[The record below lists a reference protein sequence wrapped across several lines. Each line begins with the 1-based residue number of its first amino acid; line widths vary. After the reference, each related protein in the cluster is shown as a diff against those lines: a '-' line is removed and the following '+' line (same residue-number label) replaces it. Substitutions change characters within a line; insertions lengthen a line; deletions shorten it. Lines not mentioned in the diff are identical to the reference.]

1 MQRPGIATVRVVS
14 PLGQPV
20 DRQHVRRHN
29 LSLVLRQVS
38 SPGQHSRASVSAE
51 TGLTRATV
59 SSLVDDLIRRGLV
72 KEVGLADAQRTG
84 RPATILEP
92 DGSRVVAIGIELDV
106 GAMYVVALDI
116 AGRVVHQ
123 RRRVLGGSTDVDS
136 LLSRLVEEVRV
147 ATRRVEAEGGRVA
160 GLSVAVPGIADVGRG
175 VVVRA
180 PNLGWRNVPLRDRL
194 AARLGVDV
202 PIVVDNE
209 ANLGAVAELR
219 TPQMAGVGHLV
230 YLLAVSGVGT
240 GVVIDGELFR
250 GASGA
255 AGEFG
260 HTTVKPDG
268 APCACG
274 SRGCW
279 ETVIGMK
286 ALLHSTVPDLAE
298 GLLGDTK
305 RGPEQKVQPVVERA
319 RAGDRI
325 ALAGLR
331 SFGRWLGVGLANVI
345 DSCNPEVVVLAGFLP
360 SISPWVMPTAMNAV
374 HANVLPE
381 SVASCRVVST
391 TLGFTAGARGG
402 AMLAVDQVLSDP
414 TSVAFA

>member
-1 MQRPGIATVRVVS
+1 MRGAVVATVRAVTA
-14 PLGQPV
+14 LGQPV

-38 SPGQHSRASVSAE
+38 SAGVHSRASVAAD

-72 KEVGLADAQRTG
+72 KEVGHSDDRRMG

-92 DGSRVVAIGIELDV
+92 DGSRVVAIGIEIDV
-106 GAMYVVALDI
+106 GAMYVVALDL

-123 RRRVLGGSTDVDS
+123 RRRILGGSTDVDS
-136 LLSRLVEEVRV
+136 LLSRMVEEIRV

-160 GLSVAVPGIADVGRG
+160 GLSVAVPGIADVGGG

-194 AARLGVDV
+194 ATRLGADL
-202 PIVVDNE
+202 PIVIDNE

-219 TPQMAGVGHLV
+219 SPAMTDVRHLV
-230 YLLAVSGVGT
+230 YLLAVSGVGA
-240 GVVIDGELFR
+240 GVVLDGALFR

-268 APCACG
+268 LLCACG

-279 ETVIGMK
+279 ETTIGLR
-286 ALLHSTVPDLAE
+286 ALLHSTVPDLADA
-298 GLLGDTK
+298 LLADTR
-305 RGPEQKVQPVVERA
+305 RGTEQKVEPVVERA
-319 RAGDRI
+319 RSGDRT

-331 SFGRWLGVGLANVI
+331 TFGRWLGVGLANVI
-345 DSCNPEVVVLAGFLP
+345 DACNPEVIVLAGFLP
-360 SISPWVMPTAMNAV
+360 AVSSWVMPSAMNAV

-381 SVASCRVVST
+381 SVATCRVVST

-402 AMLAVDQVLSDP
+402 AMLAIDQIIADP
-414 TSVAFA
+414 TSIPVG

>member
-1 MQRPGIATVRVVS
+1 MPEAAVATVRGVTA
-14 PLGQPV
+14 LGQPV
-20 DRQHVRRHN
+20 DRLHVRRHN

-38 SPGQHSRASVSAE
+38 SPGVHSRASVAAD

-72 KEVGLADAQRTG
+72 KEVGLADARRTG
-84 RPATILEP
+84 RPAMMLEP
-92 DGSRVVAIGIELDV
+92 DGSRLVAIGIELDV
-106 GAMYVVALDI
+106 GAMYVVAVDLG
-116 AGRVVHQ
+116 GRVVHQ
-123 RRRVLGGSTDVDS
+123 RRRLLGGSTDVDS
-136 LLSRLVEEVRV
+136 LLSRLVEEIRV
-147 ATRRVEAEGGRVA
+147 ATRRIEAEGGRVA

-194 AARLGVDV
+194 VARLGADV
-202 PIVVDNE
+202 PIVIDNE

-219 TPQMAGVGHLV
+219 TPQMTGVGHMV
-230 YLLAVSGVGT
+230 YLLAVSGVGA
-240 GVVIDGELFR
+240 GVVIDGALFR

-279 ETVIGMK
+279 ETVIGLR
-286 ALLHSTVPDLAE
+286 ALLQSTVPDLADA
-298 GLLGDTK
+298 LMADT
-305 RGPEQKVQPVVERA
+305 RRSPEQKVQHVVERA
-319 RAGDRI
+319 RAGDRT

-345 DSCNPEVVVLAGFLP
+345 DACNPEVIVLAGVLP
-360 SISPWVMPTAMNAV
+360 ALSPWVMPSAMNAI

-381 SVASCRVVST
+381 SVATCRVVST
-391 TLGFTAGARGG
+391 TLGFSAGARGG
-402 AMLAVDQVLSDP
+402 AMLAIDHVMADP
-414 TSVAFA
+414 TSVAVL

>member
-1 MQRPGIATVRVVS
+1 MRAVNPI
-14 PLGQPV
+14 GQSV
-20 DRQHVRRHN
+20 DRLDVRRHN

-38 SPGQHSRASVSAE
+38 SAGVHSRASVAADI
-51 TGLTRATV
+51 GLTRATV

-72 KEVGLADAQRTG
+72 KEVGHADAPRMG

-92 DGSRVVAIGIELDV
+92 DGSKVVAIGIEIDV
-106 GAMYVVALDI
+106 GAMYVVALDL

-123 RRRVLGGSTDVDS
+123 RRRVLGGSTEVDS
-136 LLSRLVEEVRV
+136 LLSRLVEEIRV

-175 VVVRA
+175 TVVRA
-180 PNLGWRNVPLRDRL
+180 PNLGWSNVPLGERL
-194 AARLGVDV
+194 ASRLGSDM
-202 PIVVDNE
+202 PIVIDNE
-209 ANLGAVAELR
+209 ANLGALAELR
-219 TPQMAGVGHLV
+219 TPPMAGVRHLV
-230 YLLAVSGVGT
+230 YLLAVSGVGS
-240 GVVIDGELFR
+240 GVVLDGALFR

-268 APCACG
+268 PLCACG

-279 ETVIGMK
+279 ETMIGLK
-286 ALLHSTVPDLAE
+286 ALLHTTVPDLAE
-298 GLLGDTK
+298 GLLADTR
-305 RGPEQKVQPVVERA
+305 RGPEQKVQPVVDRVK
-319 RAGDRI
+319 AGDRT

-331 SFGRWLGVGLANVI
+331 TFGRWLGLGLANVI
-345 DSCNPEVVVLAGFLP
+345 DACNPEVIVLAGVLP
-360 SISPWVMPTAMNAV
+360 SISSWVMPSAMKAV

-381 SVASCRVVST
+381 SVAMCRVVST

-402 AMLAVDQVLSDP
+402 AMLAIDQVLADP
-414 TSVAFA
+414 TSISLR

>member
-1 MQRPGIATVRVVS
+1 VRVVTS
-14 PLGQPV
+14 LGQPV

-38 SPGQHSRASVSAE
+38 SPGAHSRASVAGA

-72 KEVGLADAQRTG
+72 KEVGLADERRMG
-84 RPATILEP
+84 RPATMLEP
-92 DGSRVVAIGIELDV
+92 DGSRVVAIGIEIDV
-106 GAMYVVALDI
+106 GALYVVAIDL

-123 RRRVLGGSTDVDS
+123 RRRVLGGSLEFDP
-136 LLSRLVEEVRV
+136 LLSRLVEEIRV

-175 VVVRA
+175 LVVRA

-194 AARLGVDV
+194 VARLGADV

-209 ANLGAVAELR
+209 ANLGALAELR

-230 YLLAVSGVGT
+230 YLLAVSGVGA
-240 GVVIDGELFR
+240 GVVIDGAVFR

-279 ETVIGMK
+279 ETVIGLR
-286 ALLHSTVPDLAE
+286 ALLQATVPDLADA
-298 GLLGDTK
+298 LLADT
-305 RGPEQKVQPVVERA
+305 RRSLEQKVQAVIDRA
-319 RAGDRI
+319 KVGDRT

-331 SFGRWLGVGLANVI
+331 SFGRWLGLGLANVI
-345 DSCNPEVVVLAGFLP
+345 DTCNPEVIVLAGFLP
-360 SISPWVMPTAMNAV
+360 AISPWVMPAAMNAV

-402 AMLAVDQVLSDP
+402 AMLAIDHVLADP
-414 TSVAFA
+414 TSIALL